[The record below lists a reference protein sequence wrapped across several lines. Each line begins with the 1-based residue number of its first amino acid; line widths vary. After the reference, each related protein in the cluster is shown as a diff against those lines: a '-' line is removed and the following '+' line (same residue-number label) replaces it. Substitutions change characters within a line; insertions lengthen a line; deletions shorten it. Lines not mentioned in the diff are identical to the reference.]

1 MVTMAMDGT
10 FDVCL
15 MLPALHKIVAVN
27 CCCCC
32 CWAFDKD
39 PFERLRRSN
48 KPVMSSDA
56 MHRRANH
63 PNALAK
69 QLMLQNQI
77 KSNRES

>member
-10 FDVCL
+10 FDVYS
-15 MLPALHKIVAVN
+15 MLPALHKIGAVN
-27 CCCCC
+27 CCC

-63 PNALAK
+63 PNALAT

-77 KSNRES
+77 TTNRKS